1 MDRSEISSRVLRVI
15 REKNQS
21 VSGDI
26 SEESNFADLGM
37 DSLDMAMM
45 AMTIEREFKVDISS
59 DELLGVRVVQDVI
72 DGLER
77 KLQ

>member
-1 MDRSEISSRVLRVI
+1 MDRSEISSRVLSII

-45 AMTIEREFKVDISS
+45 AMTIEREFKVDIGS

-72 DGLER
+72 EGLER